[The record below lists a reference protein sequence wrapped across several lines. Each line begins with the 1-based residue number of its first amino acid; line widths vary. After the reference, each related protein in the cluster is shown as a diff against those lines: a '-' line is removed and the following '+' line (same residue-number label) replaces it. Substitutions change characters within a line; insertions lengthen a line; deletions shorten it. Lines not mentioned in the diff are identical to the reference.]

1 MKKVLKVVK
10 KIVSMALIVA
20 MMLNVTISAYAGSPE
35 GVTGQIV
42 EQLQGFEYV
51 IQTNELVVRT
61 NSSQVNGKVSE
72 TKELSVGGIVQYLV
86 DCLDGKWDGKLDT
99 KAKIRFQIILKKS

>member
-35 GVTGQIV
+35 RVTEQV
-42 EQLQGFEYV
+42 PQLQGFEYV